1 MFLFSFS
8 CWHDWIWDKT
18 SWDSS
23 SNRPCLVFRVGI
35 LFRCCLSLAL
45 RFSFSRRF
53 FSRPQQRHFHSE
65 VHILKA
71 LNLIYIKDTRVFPRP
86 HSLTPHLETNE
97 AEVPTVGLLEGGE
110 DAGEC
115 HLDQQS
121 FLWSAWGC
129 IHLRCTSWGFS
140 HPCGK
145 GFIPKFDHDTLKGDS
160 DAVCCQQTCELHK
173 CSGHYACDSGDL
185 R

>member
-8 CWHDWIWDKT
+8 RWHDWIWDKT

-23 SNRPCLVFRVGI
+23 TNCPCLVFRVGI

-53 FSRPQQRHFHSE
+53 FSRPQQRHVHSE

-71 LNLIYIKDTRVFPRP
+71 LNLSYIEDKCVFPSPALTDTHIWRP
-86 HSLTPHLETNE
+86 MKRRCPLLDSWK
-97 AEVPTVGLLEGGE
+97 EVKMQVNATWISKVFCDEL
-110 DAGEC
+110 
-115 HLDQQS
+115 
-121 FLWSAWGC
+121 